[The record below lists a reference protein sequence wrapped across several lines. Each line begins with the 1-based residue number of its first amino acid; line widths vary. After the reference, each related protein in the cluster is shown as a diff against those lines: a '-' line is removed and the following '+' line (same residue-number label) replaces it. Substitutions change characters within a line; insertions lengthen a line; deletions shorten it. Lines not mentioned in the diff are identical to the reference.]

1 MEKPTS
7 ESGAVRAAGMTE
19 RAPASGALAND
30 RVGGSPILRP
40 ARFKI
45 VVRRETLE
53 AILNPSIKASSRK

>member
-30 RVGGSPILRP
+30 RVGGSPILKP
-40 ARFKI
+40 AWLKI
-45 VVRRETLE
+45 VVRPETLD
-53 AILNPSIKASSRK
+53 AIVNPSVAARRPK